1 MIEFIISG
9 DPQGFLW
16 SSPINLKI
24 NDQFVR
30 IPFVGDVK
38 VSVINSTHTT
48 LVLIESVSQVKVI
61 INAPK
66 NNKFFII

>member
-1 MIEFIISG
+1 MVKYIILG

-16 SSPINLKI
+16 SNPVNLKI

-48 LVLIESVSQVKVI
+48 LVLIESVSQVKLNN
-61 INAPK
+61 NAVHES
-66 NNKFFII
+66 N